1 MVAMIRFHTVT
12 VFRFYQTSKP
22 TEIMTHEELMA
33 LKYKKK
39 LITTATEQFNAK
51 PAKGIAYL
59 QEVGLIGTPLNE
71 TELVV
76 FLRGNP
82 HLDKNQLG

>member
-1 MVAMIRFHTVT
+1 M
-12 VFRFYQTSKP
+12 S
-22 TEIMTHEELMA
+22 HEELMA

-51 PAKGIAYL
+51 PAKGVAYL
-59 QEVGLIGTPLNE
+59 QEVGLIGTPLDV
-71 TELVV
+71 TEIAA

-82 HLDKNQLG
+82 HLCKNMLGNAICIYV